1 MYYIGIDV
9 HSKKCM
15 TTIKGRTKDIL
26 KQTEFN
32 NDVQGINGFI
42 KMVRQEGYVP
52 ATAVCEST
60 GNYWIVPH
68 DMLEEAGINTLLAH
82 PHNTKIITQT
92 VYKNDKADSEK
103 LADLC
108 RLDMV
113 PESFVANKAQRD
125 LRELTRTRLELQDET
140 SGPKNRI
147 HAILAKY
154 PHKRP
159 VKGLFTDRGLE
170 WLQNVPLRD
179 IDRMAVQAHLATL
192 ATISGQ
198 VLKFERKIA
207 GIAMND
213 NRARLIMTI
222 PGIGYIT
229 AVTILAEIVDHKRFA
244 NAEKLVS
251 YAGLSPKHHN
261 SGDTVRM
268 GGITKRGSVWLR
280 KAMVEAAFVAIR
292 HDARNRGDLSKTGR
306 PHRSHEGKGRHSQ
319 ADARMG
325 LGDARQRYRVQNQ
338 GQGVRQTEVPENKA
352 HRRIPGLGHVAP
364 WAGRGRRR
372 GRLAAPAQVRG
383 GSTPP
388 LAPSGLPKYNIGS
401 RRPARP
407 PPAQG

>member
-26 KQTEFN
+26 KQTEFD
-32 NDVQGINGFI
+32 NDVHGINGFI
-42 KMVRQEGYVP
+42 KMIRQEGYVP

-92 VYKNDKADSEK
+92 VYKNDRADSEK

-125 LRELTRTRLELQDET
+125 LRELTRTRLELQGGT
-140 SGPKNRI
+140 SAPKNRI

-154 PHKRP
+154 PHKRL

-179 IDRMAVQAHLATL
+179 TDRMAVQVHLAVL
-192 ATISGQ
+192 ATMSGQ
-198 VLKFERKIA
+198 VVKFERKIA

-213 NRARLIMTI
+213 RRA
-222 PGIGYIT
+222 
-229 AVTILAEIVDHKRFA
+229 
-244 NAEKLVS
+244 VS
-251 YAGLSPKHHN
+251 VHH
-261 SGDTVRM
+261 
-268 GGITKRGSVWLR
+268 I
-280 KAMVEAAFVAIR
+280 
-292 HDARNRGDLSKTGR
+292 
-306 PHRSHEGKGRHSQ
+306 
-319 ADARMG
+319 
-325 LGDARQRYRVQNQ
+325 
-338 GQGVRQTEVPENKA
+338 
-352 HRRIPGLGHVAP
+352 
-364 WAGRGRRR
+364 
-372 GRLAAPAQVRG
+372 
-383 GSTPP
+383 
-388 LAPSGLPKYNIGS
+388 
-401 RRPARP
+401 
-407 PPAQG
+407 

>member
-1 MYYIGIDV
+1 MYHIGIDV

-26 KQTEFN
+26 KQTEFD

-42 KMVRQEGYVP
+42 RMIRQEGYAP

-60 GNYWIVPH
+60 GNYWIVLH
-68 DMLEEAGINTLLAH
+68 DMLEAAGINTLLAH

-125 LRELTRTRLELQDET
+125 LRELTRTRLELQDEI
-140 SGPKNRI
+140 SAPKNRI

-179 IDRMAVQAHLATL
+179 TDRMAVQAHLATL
-192 ATISGQ
+192 ATMSGQ

-213 NRARLIMTI
+213 RRARLIMAI

-229 AVTILAEIVDHKRFA
+229 AVTILAE
-244 NAEKLVS
+244 
-251 YAGLSPKHHN
+251 
-261 SGDTVRM
+261 
-268 GGITKRGSVWLR
+268 
-280 KAMVEAAFVAIR
+280 
-292 HDARNRGDLSKTGR
+292 
-306 PHRSHEGKGRHSQ
+306 
-319 ADARMG
+319 
-325 LGDARQRYRVQNQ
+325 
-338 GQGVRQTEVPENKA
+338 
-352 HRRIPGLGHVAP
+352 
-364 WAGRGRRR
+364 
-372 GRLAAPAQVRG
+372 
-383 GSTPP
+383 
-388 LAPSGLPKYNIGS
+388 
-401 RRPARP
+401 
-407 PPAQG
+407 

>member
-26 KQTEFN
+26 KQTEFD
-32 NDVQGINGFI
+32 NDIQGINGFI
-42 KMVRQEGYVP
+42 RMIRQEGYVP

-68 DMLEEAGINTLLAH
+68 DMLEEADINTLLAH
-82 PHNTKIITQT
+82 PHNTKIITQA
-92 VYKNDKADSEK
+92 VYKNDRADSEK

-125 LRELTRTRLELQDET
+125 LRELTRTRLELQDGI
-140 SGPKNRI
+140 SAPKNRI

-154 PHKRP
+154 PHKRS

-179 IDRMAVQAHLATL
+179 TDRMAVQAHLAIL
-192 ATISGQ
+192 ATMSGQ
-198 VLKFERKIA
+198 VVKFERKIA

-213 NRARLIMTI
+213 RRARLIMAI

-261 SGDTVRM
+261 SGDMVRM

-292 HDARNRGDLSKTGR
+292 HDARIGAIYQRLAVRIGPMK
-306 PHRSHEGKGRHSQ
+306 
-319 ADARMG
+319 ARVAI
-325 LGDARQRYRVQNQ
+325 ARRMLEWVWEMLDSGTEYRTQDKEFVKRKFQRI
-338 GQGVRQTEVPENKA
+338 
-352 HRRIPGLGHVAP
+352 RRIAE
-364 WAGRGRRR
+364 
-372 GRLAAPAQVRG
+372 
-383 GSTPP
+383 S
-388 LAPSGLPKYNIGS
+388 
-401 RRPARP
+401 
-407 PPAQG
+407 QG